1 VSEPFHLKLAFVL
14 KALSISRGT
23 LASELEIDKS
33 VVGRWVSGRVQ
44 PSSHNLSRLSA
55 YVARRVDG
63 FTALDWERP
72 ISGLAPLLGAS
83 PEVANHIA
91 DRGDAVQLPF
101 VAESRLM
108 TARRGGAYEGIFR
121 TTRPYAQQPGRFMH
135 DIVLIRR
142 DQDADLRFV
151 LFNSGVKVEGV
162 VLLLAHQLF
171 IVSADHTS
179 GAFAFAILNGVNTV
193 QAGVL
198 DGLMLWCAL
207 DSERTPTASALLL
220 ERIADLTGDDEAD
233 DASFVELCA
242 LDTLAP
248 EGSLTPE
255 IVAHLTR
262 DIGPSQIAAGGD
274 WLLSLPLS
282 RSLSRGLR

>member
-1 VSEPFHLKLAFVL
+1 MRSNP
-14 KALSISRGT
+14 
-23 LASELEIDKS
+23 
-33 VVGRWVSGRVQ
+33 
-44 PSSHNLSRLSA
+44 
-55 YVARRVDG
+55 
-63 FTALDWERP
+63 
-72 ISGLAPLLGAS
+72 GAS
-83 PEVANHIA
+83 C
-91 DRGDAVQLPF
+91 
-101 VAESRLM
+101 
-108 TARRGGAYEGIFR
+108 
-121 TTRPYAQQPGRFMH
+121 TTSC
-135 DIVLIRR
+135 
-142 DQDADLRFV
+142 
-151 LFNSGVKVEGV
+151 FNSGVKVEGV

-207 DSERTPTASALLL
+207 DSERTPTASVLML
-220 ERIADLTGDDEAD
+220 ERIADLTGDEEAD
-233 DASFVELCA
+233 DASFTEFCA

-248 EGSLTPE
+248 EGSLAPE

-262 DIGPSQIAAGGD
+262 DIGPAHIAAGGD